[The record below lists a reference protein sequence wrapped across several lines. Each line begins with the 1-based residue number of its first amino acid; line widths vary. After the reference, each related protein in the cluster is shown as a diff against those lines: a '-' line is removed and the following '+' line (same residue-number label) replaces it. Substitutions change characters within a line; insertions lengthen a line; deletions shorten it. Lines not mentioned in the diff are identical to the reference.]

1 VGGTIGVLIAAGGI
15 AIARQ
20 KNRWLKA
27 LADDGG
33 TAPIPQHGSST
44 KTRAFSR
51 AALDLV
57 A

>member
-15 AIARQ
+15 VIPRQ